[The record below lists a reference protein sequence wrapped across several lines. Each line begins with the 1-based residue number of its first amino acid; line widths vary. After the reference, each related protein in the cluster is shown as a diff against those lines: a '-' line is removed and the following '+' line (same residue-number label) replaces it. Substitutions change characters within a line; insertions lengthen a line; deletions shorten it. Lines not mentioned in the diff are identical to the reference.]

1 MQMKDELFKFLNKI
15 ENEDNFA
22 LSRWGDGEY
31 RLLNGDY
38 LIRSDGELSRKRTWT
53 FTPSQE
59 DQQNAAKKI
68 TDCLS
73 YEAEG
78 LYWGITCPECSVCNV
93 SGWTH
98 YNLYENKDNLTFAS
112 MFVNANH
119 ELFQERFPEVVK
131 NKTIYFVGHNEA
143 DITNLPFKIERHFKV
158 GTNAWL
164 NDLDILDGSPP
175 CSSFSIAGNREK
187 DWGKDKKFRE
197 GQAEQVLDTLFFD
210 FIDLAK
216 ELQPKVVIAENVKGL
231 LMGKA
236 KEYVK
241 EIYRQFDGTGY
252 YCQHWLLDA
261 SEILDEIK
269 EVYLAN
275 ENVIFLFACGPLSNY
290 LITELWREK
299 QNNTLL
305 DIGSAF
311 DLEIYGN
318 WTRSFHIKEGGYG
331 KTCEWIS
338 NKNL

>member
-1 MQMKDELFKFLNKI
+1 MQMNEQLFRFLSKI
-15 ENEDNFA
+15 ENEENFA

-59 DQQNAAKKI
+59 NQIQAAKKI

-98 YNLYENKDNLTFAS
+98 YNMYENKDNLTFAS

-131 NKTIYFVGHNEA
+131 NKIIYFIGHKEA
-143 DITNLPFKIERHFKV
+143 DITKLPFEVERHFKV

-164 NDLDILDGSPP
+164 NDLDILD
-175 CSSFSIAGNREK
+175 
-187 DWGKDKKFRE
+187 
-197 GQAEQVLDTLFFD
+197 
-210 FIDLAK
+210 
-216 ELQPKVVIAENVKGL
+216 
-231 LMGKA
+231 
-236 KEYVK
+236 
-241 EIYRQFDGTGY
+241 EIR
-252 YCQHWLLDA
+252 
-261 SEILDEIK
+261 

-275 ENVIFLFACGPLSNY
+275 ENAIFLFACGPLSNY

-318 WTRSFHIKEGGYG
+318 WTRSFHIKQGGYG